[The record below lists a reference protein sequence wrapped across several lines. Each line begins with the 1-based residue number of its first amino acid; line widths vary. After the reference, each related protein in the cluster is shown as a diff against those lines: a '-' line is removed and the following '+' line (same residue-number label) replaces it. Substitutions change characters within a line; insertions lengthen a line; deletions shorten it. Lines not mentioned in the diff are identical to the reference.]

1 VCVKCEGCQWYTCLR
16 CEESFSTG
24 DVGGVEAAIEHECDA
39 RRDGELE
46 ERAFKG
52 LERGREWQECPNE
65 ECKRRVELSD
75 GCNHMRCVCRMH
87 FCFVCGKPVRDGE
100 GHWKKEGGCPRFGTK
115 DSKRAIYDENDVWND
130 NDDVG
135 DEERAREMQRV
146 ENGEEEE
153 ALRRAFELQMRMVV
167 EMSRREREEV
177 DMARWRNRARQGA
190 AGMAAVPLGGR
201 QDLEHRRR
209 RPREDLGLD
218 YERRHER
225 RDARRR
231 AEVQPFPAP
240 HRLVERAERRPK
252 GFRAFINNAID
263 AAEILLLGSPPRRRR

>member
-1 VCVKCEGCQWYTCLR
+1 LR

-24 DVGGVEAAIEHECDA
+24 DVGGVEVEIEHECDA
-39 RRDGELE
+39 RRDGEIE

-52 LERGREWQECPNE
+52 LVRGKEWQVCPNE

-87 FCFVCGKPVRDGE
+87 FCFICGKPVRDGE
-100 GHWKKEGGCPRFGTK
+100 GHWRKEGGCPRFGQK

-135 DEERAREMQRV
+135 DEERAWAMQRV
-146 ENGEEEE
+146 EDGQEDE

-167 EMSRREREEV
+167 DMSRREREEAEMV
-177 DMARWRNRARQGA
+177 RWRNRARQGE
-190 AGMAAVPLGGR
+190 GMAAEPLR
-201 QDLEHRRR
+201 ERDLERRRR

-231 AEVQPFPAP
+231 AEAQPFPAP
-240 HRLVERAERRPK
+240 HRSVERAERRPK

-263 AAEILLLGSPPRRRR
+263 ATEMLFFGSPPRRRR